1 VTDFVSS
8 QEQIQQDERESI
20 KEDISAVFMFL
31 SYNANNLR
39 SSIESFTGISFTTN
53 YHF

>member
-1 VTDFVSS
+1 VADFVSS
-8 QEQIQQDERESI
+8 QEQIQQYERESI
-20 KEDISAVFMFL
+20 EEDISAVFMFL

-53 YHF
+53 YHI